1 MKIHKFNL
9 GVAIALPL
17 LAGSIGSIATI
28 SSVQNWYLGL
38 QKPLLNPPASVFGPV
53 WTVLY
58 LMMGIALYLILI
70 KPESHKRKQALTI
83 YGVQL
88 LLNSLW
94 SIAFFGAKSPELG
107 VLVISGLLISVWMT
121 YKRFNRL
128 DNLAGKLLIPYMAW
142 ISFASYLN
150 VGVAMLN

>member
-1 MKIHKFNL
+1 MKIEKLKL

-17 LAGSIGSIATI
+17 MAGSIGSVATI
-28 SSVQNWYLGL
+28 SSVQNWYPGL
-38 QKPLLNPPASVFGPV
+38 QKPPLIPPGSVFGPV
-53 WTVLY
+53 WTALY

-70 KPESHKRKQALTI
+70 KPASNKRKQALLI

-94 SIAFFGAKSPELG
+94 SIAFFGIKSPELG
-107 VLVISGLLISVWMT
+107 VLVIAGLLISVWMT
-121 YKRFNRL
+121 YKKFKEM
-128 DNLAGKLLIPYMAW
+128 DALAGKLLLPYLAW

-150 VGVAMLN
+150 VGVAILN